1 MENQINIADEYPYQ
15 ELTEKILKCAE
26 YVHKRIGNGFHEVV
40 YKRPMACEFLFR
52 NIAFE
57 KEDDIIW
64 STGEQKAKDEAD
76 FLVDGKVMVE
86 LKSIVQFEEEHLT
99 RTIECLQASN
109 LEVGLLINFGGD
121 KIDYKQILKT
131 DYYPYNQ

>member
-1 MENQINIADEYPYQ
+1 MENQVNIANECPYQ

-57 KEDDIIW
+57 REDNIIW
-64 STGEQKAKDEAD
+64 NNGEQKAKDEAD
-76 FLVDGKVMVE
+76 LLGDGKVIVE
-86 LKSIVQFEEEHLT
+86 LMSTEQIEEAART
-99 RTIECLQASN
+99 RASEFLEAGT
-109 LEVGLLINFGGD
+109 LEVCLLINFGGD

-131 DYYPYNQ
+131 DF

>member
-1 MENQINIADEYPYQ
+1 MENQVNIANECPYQ
-15 ELTEKILKCAE
+15 ELTEQILKCAE

-57 KEDDIIW
+57 REDNIIW
-64 STGEQKAKDEAD
+64 NNGEQKAKDEAD

-86 LKSIVQFEEEHLT
+86 LMSIVQFEEAQLT
-99 RTIECLQASN
+99 RTIEYLEASN
-109 LEVGLLINFGGD
+109 LEVGLLIYFGGD

-131 DYYPYNQ
+131 DF

>member
-1 MENQINIADEYPYQ
+1 MENQVNIANECPYQ

-57 KEDDIIW
+57 REDNIIW
-64 STGEQKAKDEAD
+64 NNGEQKAKDEAD

-86 LKSIVQFEEEHLT
+86 LMSIVQFEEAHLT
-99 RTIECLQASN
+99 RTIEYLEASN

-131 DYYPYNQ
+131 DF